1 MSKVTK
7 EGGGMTPQEM
17 ENAIAFITERQVKF
31 EENQV
36 KFEENF
42 ARAEKRFARAEKRLD
57 RLEELVKRLAR
68 AADERMKLFEAR
80 TAVLQDIMIDLARS
94 QKSVLEALRRYSG
107 NGRKRAQG

>member
-1 MSKVTK
+1 
-7 EGGGMTPQEM
+7 MTPQEM
-17 ENAIAFITERQVKF
+17 ENNIAFIIEQ
-31 EENQV
+31 QV

-42 ARAEKRFARAEKRLD
+42 ARAERRYGEAEKRFARAEKRVD
-57 RLEELVKRLAR
+57 RLEKLAERLTR
-68 AADERMKLFEAR
+68 AADERMKRLEAR